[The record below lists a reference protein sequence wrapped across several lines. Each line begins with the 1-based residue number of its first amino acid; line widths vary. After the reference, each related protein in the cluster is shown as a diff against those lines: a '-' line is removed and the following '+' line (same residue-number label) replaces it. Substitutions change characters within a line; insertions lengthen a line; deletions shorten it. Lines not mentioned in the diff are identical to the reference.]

1 MLQLTL
7 HLTRSSRLWALVF
20 LGIEVFL
27 LRSEK
32 KATLTVFMEIHKG
45 VIFDPLKINMFFTKH
60 GSKIIEKHKN
70 DKIFDYFTTHR
81 KEIFISI
88 KFQIYT

>member
-32 KATLTVFMEIHKG
+32 KSHFNRFYGDTQRCDFRPLEDKYVFYK
-45 VIFDPLKINMFFTKH
+45 TW
-60 GSKIIEKHKN
+60 
-70 DKIFDYFTTHR
+70 
-81 KEIFISI
+81 
-88 KFQIYT
+88 